1 MKSGHLTLHDEI
13 ILVQEYTVE
22 THFIVYFI
30 FTTQKFT
37 KSKTKIKISSNDRKM
52 GMEGGLDSTNEHDIL
67 RQVVILICVLC
78 VLCSI
83 TGGCCGLADD

>member
-52 GMEGGLDSTNEHDIL
+52 GMEGGLDSTNQQYESFATVGEIRVYWRADF
-67 RQVVILICVLC
+67 RSGSRVLKK
-78 VLCSI
+78 VF
-83 TGGCCGLADD
+83 